1 MGKINSWEIWKSKD
15 FFVRWLPYFTILT
28 NEREKLNS
36 IYFLIPQTLWLYGL
50 LCSDYLPTLN
60 VPLNSGLFLW
70 LMNTTQPRPP
80 KILSLF
86 IIWEF
91 VSTFHAQR
99 LQLTQ
104 RRLFERWEFMVTG
117 HWIRAAP
124 TYEAMNG
131 QQYSVSSRVLV
142 AQSAR
147 EYNCVCINV
156 GQYDC
161 IRICNNG
168 VDNNCFCVCIDGEH
182 HLSAGVYLVLS
193 TNPIFAFLAYV
204 NFPRVYTASCNSLI
218 IVVWLCS
225 NSEMGAKPL

>member
-1 MGKINSWEIWKSKD
+1 MEIKGFLCQMITIFHHIDKWKGETE
-15 FFVRWLPYFTILT
+15 FNILFDPT
-28 NEREKLNS
+28 DPL
-36 IYFLIPQTLWLYGL
+36 TLWSFWLGL
-50 LCSDYLPTLN
+50 FAHLECAIEFW
-60 VPLNSGLFLW
+60 FLW

-168 VDNNCFCVCIDGEH
+168 VDNNCFCVCIR
-182 HLSAGVYLVLS
+182 A
-193 TNPIFAFLAYV
+193 
-204 NFPRVYTASCNSLI
+204 
-218 IVVWLCS
+218 
-225 NSEMGAKPL
+225 